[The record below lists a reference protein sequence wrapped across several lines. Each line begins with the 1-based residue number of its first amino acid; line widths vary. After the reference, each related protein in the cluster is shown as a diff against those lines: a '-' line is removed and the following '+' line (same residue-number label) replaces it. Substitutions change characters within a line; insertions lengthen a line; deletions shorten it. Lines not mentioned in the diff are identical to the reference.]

1 METDEVKKNKRIKHC
16 FNKHELFHIWANNP
30 QYAYCRSGRDI
41 TSMHGCLFA
50 GHLYDRSKEDI
61 INDDYNLYEKSIIA
75 VINYKEH
82 IVVVNPH
89 MNDSWEA
96 VKAVCK
102 GYSIYNSNIIDIA
115 SVLNGDY
122 YTIFKNILLYNI
134 NMIYKY
140 YISDIY
146 SYLAG
151 ARQTCNVSYSGLDF
165 DIKSCIN
172 NYNYTYFIRV
182 ILEQTLNGKKNG
194 KKVRNTDLFTKP
206 LTDTVKVNFKTKVKC
221 PSIKQL
227 LEGKIFTEKENRIIS
242 IAAFYR
248 KHIYGHG
255 LISFKNLE
263 KHWDEDLDTV
273 VLKEECK
280 KYNTKYPEN
289 HKFKCDNAE
298 YSITKFQH
306 IYAFLGRA
314 FVNREAVFRQQIINE
329 EHENRKKA
337 IEELNKTF
345 NPTTMLERWRKNKMP
360 ILKLTYN
367 RWNYTHNKW
376 ESYSSSYTYNFPT
389 TQLRLNKDNN
399 RIETSRYAVVPLE
412 AAKILFR
419 FINNCIE
426 FYNTE
431 ARIKHYTEFY
441 THSVKSRN
449 CCQNIFPTNTCISI
463 CPSVFDK
470 DYVSL
475 KLNTPIKIGYFGLTS
490 IEFNSK
496 INDVTGEIIDAAHR
510 WLVHIGCHTL
520 YLDDFAEFVKY
531 YKLEQYFDIKNYERN
546 Q

>member
-61 INDDYNLYEKSIIA
+61 INDTYNLYSKSIIA
-75 VINYKEH
+75 VINYKER
-82 IVVVNPH
+82 IAVVNPD
-89 MNDSWEA
+89 MNDSWETIRA
-96 VKAVCK
+96 LNK
-102 GYSIYNSNIIDIA
+102 GYTIFQTNIIDIP
-115 SVLNGDY
+115 SVLNGNY
-122 YTIFKNILLYNI
+122 YTIIKNTLLYNV
-134 NMIYKY
+134 NLIYKY

-146 SYLAG
+146 SYLSG
-151 ARQTCNVSYSGLDF
+151 ARQTCNISYNGLDF

-172 NYNYTYFIRV
+172 RYNYAVVIR
-182 ILEQTLNGKKNG
+182 ILLDKTLNGKKNG

-206 LTDTVKVNFKTKVKC
+206 LADTVNIAYKTKVKC

-227 LEGKIFTEKENRIIS
+227 LEGKIFTKSENRIIS

-263 KHWDEDLDTV
+263 KHWDEDLDTAI
-273 VLKEECK
+273 LKEECK
-280 KYNTKYPEN
+280 KHSIKYPED
-289 HKFKCDNAE
+289 HKFKDGITE
-298 YSITKFQH
+298 YNITKFQH
-306 IYAFLGRA
+306 IYAFLGRV
-314 FVNREAVFRQQIINE
+314 FTNIEAVHRQRLVNE
-329 EHENRKKA
+329 ENENRRRA
-337 IEELNKTF
+337 IEELNRTF
-345 NPTTMLERWRKNKMP
+345 NPTIMLDKWRKNKMP

-367 RWNYTHNKW
+367 RWNYASNRW
-376 ESYSSSYTYNFPT
+376 EPYSTNYTYSFPT

-412 AAKILFR
+412 GAKSLFK

-426 FYNTE
+426 FYNNEVRTN
-431 ARIKHYTEFY
+431 HLTEFKIY
-441 THSVKSRN
+441 CIKNRSDAQNTIPVDIHISVR
-449 CCQNIFPTNTCISI
+449 T
-463 CPSVFDK
+463 SVFDK
-470 DYVSL
+470 NYVSL
-475 KLNTPIKIGYFGLTS
+475 ILKTPIKIGYFALTS

-496 INDVTGEIIDAAHR
+496 TNDMTGKVIDSNPR

-531 YKLEQYFDIKNYERN
+531 YKLEEYFNIKNYERN
-546 Q
+546 